1 MLPVVAVHGG
11 AGHIP
16 KERAE
21 LSTIGVKEAARTGYA
36 ILQKG
41 GSAMDAVVEAVALME
56 NNPRFNAGRGSVLN
70 VKGEVEMDAMVMDG
84 RTLDSGAVSA
94 VRRIANPVHLARLVM
109 EKTKHLCLTA
119 EGASK
124 FARSMGVPEVPEES
138 LITDYA
144 KMRWKKNLNPDANPV
159 ECQMGKMGTV
169 GAVAVDKDGNI
180 ACATSTGGM
189 LNKMEG
195 RVGDTPCVGCGGYA
209 DNNIGAVS
217 PTGHGEA
224 IMKVTLSR
232 LILFHMEQG
241 MCYKISKTPEEASDL
256 ALTYMKERVDG
267 LGGVVVVD
275 SKGNY
280 AARFSSKQMS
290 WAAAQQG
297 ELHYGLY
304 RGEHFVEPVQ
314 ENMQ

>member
-1 MLPVVAVHGG
+1 MLPVLVVHGG

-21 LSTIGVKEAARTGYA
+21 LSCGGVMEAVRGGYS
-36 ILQKG
+36 ILRAG
-41 GSAMDAVVEAVALME
+41 GSAMDAVVEAVTLLE
-56 NNPRFNAGRGSVLN
+56 DNPAYNAGRGSVLN
-70 VKGEVEMDAMVMDG
+70 VKGEVEMDALVMDG
-84 RTLDSGAVSA
+84 RTLGSGAVSA
-94 VRRIANPVHLARLVM
+94 VRRVKNPVQLARLVM
-109 EKTKHLCLTA
+109 EKTNHLCLTA
-119 EGASK
+119 EGASQ
-124 FARSMGVPEVPEES
+124 FARAMGMEEVPEES

-144 KMRWKKNLNPDANPV
+144 RMRWRKNLAPGANPV

-169 GAVAVDKDGNI
+169 GAVAVDVEGNI

-189 LNKMEG
+189 LNQMAG

-209 DNNIGAVS
+209 DNKVGAVS

-241 MCYKISKTPEEASDL
+241 KSAEEASDL
-256 ALTYMKERVDG
+256 ALAYMRERVGG

-275 SKGNY
+275 PQGNW
-280 AARFSSKQMS
+280 AARFSSLQMA
-290 WAAAQQG
+290 WAAARQG
-297 ELHYGLY
+297 QLHYGLY
-304 RGEHFVEPVQ
+304 TGEHFTEPLEKPSQ
-314 ENMQ
+314 

>member
-1 MLPVVAVHGG
+1 MLPVVVVHGG

-56 NNPRFNAGRGSVLN
+56 NNPRFNAGLGSVLN

-84 RTLDSGAVSA
+84 RNLDSGAVSA
-94 VRRIANPVHLARLVM
+94 VRRIANPVQLARLVM

-144 KMRWKKNLNPDANPV
+144 KMRWKKNLQPDANPV

-189 LNKMEG
+189 INKMEG

-241 MCYKISKTPEEASDL
+241 KTPEEASDL

-275 SKGNY
+275 PKGTW
-280 AARFSSKQMS
+280 AARFSSFQMS

-304 RGEHFVEPVQ
+304 HGEDFVEPVQ
-314 ENMQ
+314 ENT